1 MKFQLV
7 VEVLKKSNLNQTKRS
22 VTTQIPVFVCGL
34 WVKCRFS
41 SAIAELLLLGI
52 MLQKLRRA
60 DVPVAPRYGLVQML
74 INEEAAGTDSV
85 VDQQ

>member
-7 VEVLKKSNLNQTKRS
+7 HEVLKISHLNQTKRS
-22 VTTQIPVFVCGL
+22 VTTQIPVFACGL
-34 WVKCRFS
+34 CVKCHCS

-52 MLQKLRRA
+52 MLQKVRRA
-60 DVPVAPRYGLVQML
+60 SVPVVPRHGLVHML